1 MIYGLI
7 IAAGNQ
13 SRFKMETP
21 KALVKIGEHSL
32 LDDNIRKM
40 KTVCDE
46 VFVVCST
53 TNSHYFDGYNT
64 IVIESGMGCGD
75 AVYKAIKSFSN
86 LSSDDYLFVQWGDS
100 TVDEELYRE
109 MILVYA
115 GSMVIPCR
123 VKAKPYVRLVRNSTG
138 GAEVLFS
145 KYGEKVSRGFH
156 DLSVFYVNAQ
166 SLLRSSQEFV
176 DKFFNGVSYEHRHGN
191 EFQFL
196 DLLNDT
202 DTKCMVYSTI
212 YNGFSFNTVEEM
224 MKLGKR

>member
-1 MIYGLI
+1 MTYGLI

-13 SRFKMETP
+13 SRFKLETP
-21 KALVKIGEHSL
+21 KALVTIGERSL

-40 KTVCDE
+40 KTVCDD

-75 AVYKAIKSFSN
+75 AVYRAAKSLGS
-86 LSSDDYLFVQWGDS
+86 LSSDDYLFIQWGDS
-100 TVDEELYRE
+100 SVDEELYRE
-109 MILVYA
+109 MICVYA
-115 GSMVIPCR
+115 GKMVIPCK
-123 VKAKPYVRLVRNSTG
+123 VEAKPYVRIVRNKTG
-138 GAEVLFS
+138 GANVLFS

-156 DLSVFYVNAQ
+156 DLSVFLINAHD
-166 SLLRSSQEFV
+166 LMRSSQEFV
-176 DKFFNGVSYEHRHGN
+176 DKFFNGVSYEHPHGN

-202 DTKCMVYSTI
+202 DLKCTVYSTV

-224 MKLGKR
+224 IKLGKR